1 MGNEI
6 WKSKGTER
14 FVDLMA
20 PCEKLLTFGQAKD
33 KYSLQD
39 KDVLVYMQIMAQL
52 SGYCG
57 QTAIMP
63 KPDQN

>member
-1 MGNEI
+1 
-6 WKSKGTER
+6 
-14 FVDLMA
+14 MA
-20 PCEKLLTFGQAKD
+20 PCEKLLIFGQAKD

-57 QTAIMP
+57 QTAIIP